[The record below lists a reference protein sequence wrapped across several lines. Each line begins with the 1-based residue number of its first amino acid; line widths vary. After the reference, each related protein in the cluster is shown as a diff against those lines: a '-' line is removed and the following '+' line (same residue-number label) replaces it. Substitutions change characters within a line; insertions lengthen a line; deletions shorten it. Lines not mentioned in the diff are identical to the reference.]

1 MFHVLYH
8 HEPGVLIKNR
18 VKNLFNSVP
27 DPDSPDPLVRSMDP
41 DPYIFFKFF
50 LSSSKNSTGNTN
62 LDCYCFATSFGLFI
76 FEK

>member
-1 MFHVLYH
+1 MLHILYY
-8 HEPGVLIKNR
+8 HEPGVLINNR
-18 VKNLFNSVP
+18 FRNLFNSVP

-50 LSSSKNSTGNTN
+50 LSSSKNSNKN
-62 LDCYCFATSFGLFI
+62 LDFYCCATSFGLFI